1 MALDIAPGTDGPVTF
16 VAADPGAPPITDPVT
31 QLTIALVY
39 MNENGP
45 IYWAKKITAA

>member
-1 MALDIAPGTDGPVTF
+1 VTF
-16 VAADPGAPPITDPVT
+16 VAADPGAPRITDPAT

-45 IYWAKKITAA
+45 IYWAKKISAA